1 MIIEEAVYGL
11 PYRGVVSPV
20 VGRQSRAPNERVDFS
35 FAQLD
40 HHTPQVSA
48 AALAMKTHPEG
59 RR

>member
-1 MIIEEAVYGL
+1 
-11 PYRGVVSPV
+11 VVGPV
-20 VGRQSRAPNERVDFS
+20 FGRQSRTPNKRVDFS